1 MPFLS
6 FLRPRTEDKPP
17 LLERCLSVD
26 LEVDPKKAE
35 IFDLAAV
42 RYGSGPA
49 VVAGKGRLQQSLDK
63 LEAALGTTSH
73 IIGHNIL
80 RHDIEHLLAAR
91 PRLRAKMMAPI
102 DTLWLNPLAFP
113 RNPYH
118 HLVKHYHD
126 GRLQAGHVN
135 DPELDARLVFEVL
148 GNQIEALKGQ
158 SVDLLLAWHHLATR
172 LDRSDGFDAVFQ
184 EIRNANAPDRGPA
197 MTAIRRLLENQ
208 ACSAQVDSTLDTLKD
223 AQMAWPMAY
232 ALAWISVSGGESVMP
247 PWVRASFPKAAL
259 IVRQLRDTN
268 CGEPGCTWCATMNDP
283 KGALKRWFGFPAY
296 RPEPSD
302 AEGRPLQEV
311 IVEKTMAHSNVLGI
325 LPTGTGKSVCYQV
338 PALSLYDKTG
348 ALTVVISPL
357 VALMADQ
364 VQGMERM
371 GISSAV
377 TVNGMLSMPE
387 RQEALDRVRL
397 GQAAILL
404 ISPEQLRSVSVR
416 SVLKQREVGFWVL
429 DEAHC
434 VSKWG
439 HDFRPDYRYIS
450 RFIREFSGDAPPA
463 PVLCL
468 TATAKPNVV
477 RDIIDH
483 FQAVS
488 YTHLTLPT
496 KRIV

>member
-1 MPFLS
+1 MSINLKLIDRAPALASHPHVFVILGGDAVATIDYSINPAQRTATAVTDRHFGVQFEADRTSVSSGGSVADVMSKINPGFVRFPGGYHTESRFDITQPNGPGLREGLTGFLNNAAAS
-6 FLRPRTEDKPP
+6 GQKTIMVLPTHCFFDGNGLRPG
-17 LLERCLSVD
+17 
-26 LEVDPKKAE
+26 AE
-35 IFDLAAV
+35 EAV
-42 RYGSGPA
+42 RNFVTSLLSGGYGPA
-49 VVAGKGRLQQSLDK
+49 D
-63 LEAALGTTSH
+63 
-73 IIGHNIL
+73 
-80 RHDIEHLLAAR
+80 
-91 PRLRAKMMAPI
+91 
-102 DTLWLNPLAFP
+102 
-113 RNPYH
+113 
-118 HLVKHYHD
+118 
-126 GRLQAGHVN
+126 
-135 DPELDARLVFEVL
+135 
-148 GNQIEALKGQ
+148 
-158 SVDLLLAWHHLATR
+158 
-172 LDRSDGFDAVFQ
+172 
-184 EIRNANAPDRGPA
+184 
-197 MTAIRRLLENQ
+197 NQ
-208 ACSAQVDSTLDTLKD
+208 ACSAQVDQTLDTLKG

-247 PWVRASFPKAAL
+247 PWVRASFPQAAL

-268 CGEPGCTWCATMNDP
+268 CGKPGCAWCATMNDP
-283 KGALKRWFGFPAY
+283 KGALKKWFGFPAY

-302 AEGRPLQEV
+302 SEGRPLQEV

-364 VQGMERM
+364 VQGMERT

-377 TVNGMLSMPE
+377 TINGMLSMPE

-439 HDFRPDYRYIS
+439 HDFRPDYRYVS
-450 RFIREFSGDAPPA
+450 RFIRESSGDAPPA

-468 TATAKPNVV
+468 TATAKPEVV
-477 RDIIDH
+477 RDVTDH
-483 FQAVS
+483 FRERLGVELALFDGGASRANLRFSVQA
-488 YTHLTLPT
+488 TRRET
-496 KRIV
+496 KPNDTRAT